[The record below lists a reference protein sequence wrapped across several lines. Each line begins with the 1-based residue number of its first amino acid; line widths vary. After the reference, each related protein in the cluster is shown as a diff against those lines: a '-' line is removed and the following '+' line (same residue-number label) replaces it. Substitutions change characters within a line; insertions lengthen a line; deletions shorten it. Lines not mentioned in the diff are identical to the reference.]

1 MTRFKVSNFNDFL
14 SMKVRDCL
22 VMESDVNHLELY
34 KIADAK
40 GLIAEIT
47 PFIVDPNFTSVLL
60 QHPDETSL
68 IHLTRQLITL
78 AASSPDRS
86 ASACVQVSNPMS
98 FKTAAYKQAR
108 LLGLLG
114 GMKVNVLDEIVS
126 ITLKD
131 SNFNLSKL
139 VAQVL
144 TKLPAELPIDM
155 AKNKTVLVTVIH
167 QEAFKQRI
175 KVTTRTVGDKIVIK
189 PNHNYRERVSNSV
202 LREQIRMLS
211 WDMPTPLTSAD
222 RSALLSTLAA
232 QDRLQCYTVKAGVIT
247 KRAFIIKK
255 YQGNTV
261 LRVFGQI
268 VYMGDDYDKM
278 NEILKQYGKT
288 VEDAL

>member
-1 MTRFKVSNFNDFL
+1 MALFKVSNFNDFL

-22 VMESDVNHLELY
+22 VMESDINHVELY

-47 PFIVDPNFTSVLL
+47 PFIVDTNFTSVLL

-68 IHLTRQLITL
+68 IHLARQLITL
-78 AASSPDRS
+78 ATSSPDRS
-86 ASACVQVSNPMS
+86 ASACVQVDNPMS
-98 FKTAAYKQAR
+98 FKTAVYKQAR

-114 GMKVNVLDEIVS
+114 GIKVNVLDEIVS

-131 SNFNLSKL
+131 SNFNLGKL
-139 VAQVL
+139 VAQAL
-144 TKLPAELPIDM
+144 NNLPVELPIDM

-189 PNHNYRERVSNSV
+189 LNDNYRERVSNSV
-202 LREQIRMLS
+202 LRERIRMLG
-211 WDMPTPLTSAD
+211 WDIPTPLTTPD

-247 KRAFIIKK
+247 KRPFIIKK
-255 YQGNTV
+255 YQGKTV

-268 VYMGDDYDKM
+268 VYMGDDHDKM

-288 VEDAL
+288 VKDAL